1 MISAI
6 VCGAGGRMGGRII
19 TLLSK
24 MEEITL
30 VGAVE
35 RPGHPLL
42 GKDIGESLGLGTLG
56 VPVVDNLSKVLDK
69 GDVVIDFTHIDSAL
83 RHIEMVMGASKAIV
97 VGTTGFDENHM
108 EKVRKL
114 AGNGRC
120 LVAPNM
126 SVGVNL
132 LFKLAYDVAKTLG
145 NDFDVEILEA
155 HHNQKKDAP
164 SGTAMK
170 LGQQVANA
178 LGRDLSA
185 VGVYGR
191 KGMVGART
199 KEEIGMQVIRGGD
212 IVGEHTVFFIGTG
225 ERIELTHRAMSRDNF
240 ARGAIRAALWLVHQ
254 PNGLYD
260 MQDVLGLKES

>member
-19 TLLSK
+19 SLLSG
-24 MEEITL
+24 MEGITL
-30 VGAVE
+30 SGAVE
-35 RPGHPLL
+35 RPGHPLI
-42 GKDIGESLGLGTLG
+42 GRDIGEALGLGSLN
-56 VPVVDNLSKVLDK
+56 VPVVDDLSKTLEK

-83 RHIEMVMGASKAIV
+83 RHIERVMAVSKAIV
-97 VGTTGFDENHM
+97 VGTTGFEPPHM
-108 EKVRKL
+108 EKVRGWVK
-114 AGNGRC
+114 NGRC
-120 LVAPNM
+120 LIAPNM

-132 LFKLAYDVAKTLG
+132 LFKLAYDVARILG
-145 NDFDVEILEA
+145 DDFDVEILEA

-170 LGQQVANA
+170 LGRQVAAA
-178 LGRDLSA
+178 LGRDLDA

-191 KGMVGART
+191 KGMVGTRT

-240 ARGAIRAALWLVHQ
+240 ARGAIRAALWLVRQ

-260 MQDVLGLKES
+260 MQDVLGLK